1 MITLLD
7 SVRSG
12 TGLKPRP
19 LSAAGSANL
28 DVIRAMA
35 AWAVMWGHV
44 RALFF
49 VKFSDVVHQGWY
61 VKLLYFF
68 TGFGH
73 QAVVVFFVLSGF
85 LISSTVFKSFAAG
98 RWSWRDYA
106 ANRSV
111 RLYIV
116 LIPGLLLGLL
126 WDLAGSTIFAST
138 GIYSHP
144 LRFSASNI
152 PQANLTVGNFVGN
165 LLFLQTIL
173 CSTFGSN
180 GPLWSLANE
189 FWYYILFPIFFL
201 AFIAFFNK
209 AISRGILL
217 TLLAVCIAVFVG
229 THILVGFLIW
239 LAGCVLVIFYSR
251 LAIKTLVP
259 RISYALISFVML
271 SACLVAA
278 RIGRFDVM
286 GTDLVV
292 GLAFTLFLFA
302 VLQLEGGASHR
313 AVARTFADFSYTL
326 YVLHFPLALFLRAW
340 LAPPEG
346 WQPDAVHLFL
356 GAIIGIVLLGFAWMV
371 SWCSERKTRAV
382 QEWVRRKI
390 RRNSDVAMELGG
402 T

>member
-1 MITLLD
+1 M
-7 SVRSG
+7 
-12 TGLKPRP
+12 
-19 LSAAGSANL
+19 
-28 DVIRAMA
+28 IRAMA

-49 VKFSDVVHQGWY
+49 VKFSEVLHQSWH

-73 QAVVVFFVLSGF
+73 QAVIVFFVLSGF
-85 LISSTVFKSFAAG
+85 LISSTVFKSFAAR

-126 WDLAGSTIFAST
+126 WDLAGGRIFAST

-144 LRFSASNI
+144 LRFSASSI
-152 PQANLTVGNFVGN
+152 PQVNLTVGNFVGN

-189 FWYYILFPIFFL
+189 FWYYLLFPLVFF
-201 AFIAFFNK
+201 AFIAFSNK
-209 AISRGILL
+209 AVSRGIFF
-217 TLLAVCIAVFVG
+217 TLLAVCIALFVG
-229 THILVGFLIW
+229 AHILVGFLIW

-251 LAIKTLVP
+251 LAIKTIAPL
-259 RISYALISFVML
+259 IAYALISFVIVC
-271 SACLVAA
+271 ACLVAA
-278 RIGRFDVM
+278 RMGRFGVM
-286 GTDLVV
+286 GTDL
-292 GLAFTLFLFA
+292 GLGIAFTLFLFA
-302 VLQLEGGASHR
+302 VLQLDGRAAHR
-313 AVARTFADFSYTL
+313 DVARTFADFSYTL

-340 LAPPEG
+340 LAPPQG

-371 SWCSERKTRAV
+371 SWGTERKTRAV
-382 QEWVRRKI
+382 QEWLRRKI